1 MRRRPKVNPET
12 SKMLQRRVS
21 ELGNLPVMPSILES
35 LGTCLTAS
43 SGELD
48 IPRIVELI
56 SYDKSLAAQCL
67 RVANSAMFSG
77 RARVQSVRQAVLA
90 LGMQRIR
97 DIVYSCSLPQLF
109 AGGAQRG
116 MEQATFWRHA
126 LGTALVS
133 QHLGELLRVSD
144 IEKLYLAGLLHDIGI
159 LANSLLYPADFQRV
173 LELAEASEAPLC
185 EVEQE
190 ILEFTHCESGRVL
203 ADIWKLPAD
212 ISHTIE
218 FHHHPSADDPD
229 GEITCVVYLAD
240 VLCRLRG
247 LGYGYYE
254 AREFD
259 LAAEIPWQTLRKRHP
274 EAAAQLDLA
283 RFTFELDQYGT
294 EVQTT
299 VDSIFSSVPV
309 PR

>member
-1 MRRRPKVNPET
+1 MNPET
-12 SKMLQRRVS
+12 SKTLQRRVS
-21 ELGNLPVMPSILES
+21 ELGTLPVMPSILRS
-35 LGTCLTAS
+35 LGTCLSAS
-43 SGELD
+43 AGELD

-90 LGMQRIR
+90 LGMQRVR
-97 DIVYSCSLPQLF
+97 DIAYSCSLPQIF
-109 AGGAQRG
+109 AGGAQHG

-133 QHLGELLRVSD
+133 QHLGELLMVSD

-159 LANSLLYPADFQRV
+159 LVNSLLYTANFQRV
-173 LELAEASEAPLC
+173 LEQAEASEAPLC

-190 ILEFTHCESGRVL
+190 ILGFTHCESGRVL

-212 ISHTIE
+212 ISDTIE
-218 FHHHPSADDPD
+218 FHHHPSAADPD
-229 GEITCVVYLAD
+229 GEVTCVVYLAD
-240 VLCRLRG
+240 VLCGLRG

-259 LAAEIPWQTLRKRHP
+259 LAAEIPWQALRKRHP
-274 EAAAQLDLA
+274 DAAAGLDVA
-283 RFTFELDQYGT
+283 RFTFELDQYGM
-294 EVQTT
+294 EVQTM
-299 VDSIFSSVPV
+299 VDSIFSSAPV